1 MARGP
6 RILITGAGGQ
16 VGRALRPMLPD
27 ARFATHGDV
36 DVTDA
41 RAVASAARNHDV
53 IIHLAAFTNVDG
65 CEVDRDMA
73 QRVNAGGTENVV
85 TAARAADARVVY
97 VSTDYVFSGDSTGEY
112 REDDPVRPINVY
124 GDTKLQGE
132 RHLDPDL
139 DLIVRTSWVFGEG
152 HNFIRTILAASER
165 GTVSVVDD
173 QRGRPTAAAAVAGGV
188 VHLVAG
194 GVSGIVHVAG
204 DGPPC
209 TWADLA
215 EVAMSVAGS
224 VHTVDRIDT
233 AAYVASTTRV
243 IAPRPPNSA
252 LALDKARSLD
262 VPLLDWRSSVED
274 YVGGPR

>member
-1 MARGP
+1 VARGP

-16 VGRALRPMLPD
+16 IGRALRPLLPD
-27 ARFATHGDV
+27 ARFAAHEDL
-36 DVTDA
+36 DVTDGS
-41 RAVASAARNHDV
+41 AVASAARGHDV
-53 IIHLAAFTNVDG
+53 IVHLAALTNVDA
-65 CEVDRDMA
+65 CEVERDRA
-73 QRVNAGGTENVV
+73 QRVNAGGTDNVAA
-85 TAARAADARVVY
+85 AARATDARIVY
-97 VSTDYVFSGDSTGEY
+97 VSTDFVFSGESTNEY
-112 REDDPVRPINVY
+112 REDDPVGPINVY

-132 RHLDPDL
+132 RHLDPDV

-188 VHLVAG
+188 VYLVRKGA
-194 GVSGIVHVAG
+194 SGIVHVAG

-215 EVAMSVAGS
+215 ELSLSLTGS
-224 VHTVDRIDT
+224 GHGVERIST
-233 AAYVASTTRV
+233 AAYVASAARV
-243 IAPRPPNSA
+243 IAPRPPNSV

-274 YVGGPR
+274 YLRGPQ